1 MLSPATGGWA
11 STTRPGTALRHLPPW
26 VPLLIVGHTLL
37 VLTWLVITPP
47 HAAPDET
54 AHLQRVQGLAR
65 GQVLGSRPATSP
77 VPTDG
82 PVDPQA
88 AWAAQT
94 TRVVRIPGS
103 VAPWPSCVVDAR
115 VPADCVDAQVPGDPA
130 IRPVA
135 TNTATTFPVS
145 VLGPALLVRLGGD
158 PGSAATWARL
168 GQAGGTVLALLAIV
182 LALRPAGPAA
192 ALGVALAVTP
202 FAAYLGGMVS
212 PSGMETWVAM
222 VGLAAAW
229 RMLQP
234 GSGTRWLVLAC
245 TCAAVLPAV
254 RQPGLAW
261 ALLGVGAAVLLT
273 RGPDRLAEV
282 SATRRRRLRWWAG
295 ACAMGVGA
303 ATWWGAVTDVAT
315 PRRWPPRMADVARAG
330 RDVDELADHVVAGV
344 NLLEVPPPD
353 AVVQPWLWM
362 VVVLVVAALVMGA
375 RRRSARRD
383 RGAGGGLRAGSG
395 LVQGAVP
402 LLVLLGVV
410 GFALAFWTLSYV
422 ETGFGLQGRHI
433 LGGLVLVPL
442 AAALAVRPPARV
454 AGAVVAL
461 TGVGHAVVLAVAARR
476 FAVGIDGPWA
486 WWTTPAWDPA
496 GGWLRW
502 VALGLAGS
510 LAVVL
515 AGLLVTRSGGSAV
528 PVPAHVVTA
537 GAPARGGG
545 VSPPAAYDRREAT
558 PPPPP
563 PAAPAGRVVSAPR
576 PATPGDTPRPRP
588 APPPSTRTPPPPTAT
603 PPPPAAAWPPPTG
616 REDSSAGR
624 AGPA

>member
-11 STTRPGTALRHLPPW
+11 STTRPGTALRHLPSW

-54 AHLQRVQGLAR
+54 AHLQRIQGLAR
-65 GQVLGSRPATSP
+65 GQVLGSRPATPP

-158 PGSAATWARL
+158 PGTAATWARL
-168 GQAGGTVLALLAIV
+168 GQAGGTALALLAIV
-182 LALRPAGPAA
+182 LALRPAGAAA

-261 ALLGVGAAVLLT
+261 ALLGVAAAVLLT
-273 RGPDRLAEV
+273 RDPTRAAEV
-282 SATRRRRLRWWAG
+282 STTRRRRLRCWAG
-295 ACAMGVGA
+295 ACAVGVGA

-315 PRRWPPRMADVARAG
+315 PRRWPPRMADVARAA

-353 AVVQPWLWM
+353 AVVQPWLWT
-362 VVVLVVAALVMGA
+362 VVVLVVVALVMGA
-375 RRRSARRD
+375 RRPGARRD
-383 RGAGGGLRAGSG
+383 RGAGGGLRAGGG

-410 GFALAFWTLSYV
+410 GFTLAFWTLSYV

-442 AAALAVRPPARV
+442 AAALAVQPPARV

-528 PVPAHVVTA
+528 PVPARVATA
-537 GAPARGGG
+537 GAPAGAAAAGAPAGQGG
-545 VSPPAAYDRREAT
+545 VS
-558 PPPPP
+558 P
-563 PAAPAGRVVSAPR
+563 PAAPAGRVTSAPG
-576 PATPGDTPRPRP
+576 PATPGDTPRPR
-588 APPPSTRTPPPPTAT
+588 ATPRPIAT
-603 PPPPAAAWPPPTG
+603 PPSPAAPWPPPTG